1 MYVECII
8 LFLQS
13 SIYQTASLKLDT
25 KGQTANFGVNMQ
37 CLNRPDKLEDIVD
50 EVGTVITA
58 QGCVTVL
65 QQLDNRVP
73 PLACIMNHV
82 VTTHVHVELHPVYLF
97 WQEQDI

>member
-1 MYVECII
+1 
-8 LFLQS
+8 
-13 SIYQTASLKLDT
+13 
-25 KGQTANFGVNMQ
+25 MQ

-58 QGCVTVL
+58 QRCVTVL